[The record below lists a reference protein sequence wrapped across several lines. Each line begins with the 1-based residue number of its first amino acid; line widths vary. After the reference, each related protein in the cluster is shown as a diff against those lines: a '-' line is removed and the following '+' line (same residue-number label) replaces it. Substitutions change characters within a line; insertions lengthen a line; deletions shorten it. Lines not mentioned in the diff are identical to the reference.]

1 MNAVCLLFWGSPASR
16 PALAGRPGI
25 TPGIGSMN
33 PKNPPGKPGSVRKA
47 AHPSARGNMLRQ
59 VRPNTVGAV
68 DLKWQ
73 LEIETALAS

>member
-1 MNAVCLLFWGSPASR
+1 
-16 PALAGRPGI
+16 
-25 TPGIGSMN
+25 MN

>member
-1 MNAVCLLFWGSPASR
+1 
-16 PALAGRPGI
+16 
-25 TPGIGSMN
+25 MN
-33 PKNPPGKPGSVRKA
+33 PKNPRQAGVGEKA
-47 AHPSARGNMLRQ
+47 AHRNARGNMLRQ